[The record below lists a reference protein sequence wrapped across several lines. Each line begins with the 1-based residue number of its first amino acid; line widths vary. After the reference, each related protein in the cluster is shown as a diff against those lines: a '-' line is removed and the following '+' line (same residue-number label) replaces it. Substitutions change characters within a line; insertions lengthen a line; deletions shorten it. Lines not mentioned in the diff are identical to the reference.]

1 MYSSAFKRA
10 NFIKLKIIMSH
21 IDLEKELRLKNLNN
35 WRLCK
40 NILLDA
46 VQNYFQI
53 RNSHIIIKYFP
64 IMAIIM
70 ANAKQQA
77 LKCHL

>member
-1 MYSSAFKRA
+1 MQTEKSPNLSWMYSNAFKRA

-35 WRLCK
+35 WRLCR

-46 VQNYFQI
+46 TE
-53 RNSHIIIKYFP
+53 KYF
-64 IMAIIM
+64 
-70 ANAKQQA
+70 
-77 LKCHL
+77 HT

>member
-21 IDLEKELRLKNLNN
+21 IDLEEELRLKNLNN
-35 WRLCK
+35 WGLYK

-46 VQNYFQI
+46 MK
-53 RNSHIIIKYFP
+53 KYF
-64 IMAIIM
+64 
-70 ANAKQQA
+70 
-77 LKCHL
+77 HR